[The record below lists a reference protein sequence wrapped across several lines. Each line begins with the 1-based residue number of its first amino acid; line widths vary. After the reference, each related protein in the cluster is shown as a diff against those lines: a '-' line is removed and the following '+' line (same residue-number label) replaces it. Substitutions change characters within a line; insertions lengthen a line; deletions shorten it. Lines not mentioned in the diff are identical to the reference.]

1 MNQNTQTAEENLNP
15 NESLVLTVGETAKLL
30 RLSKTTVYDQIRQG
44 TIPNI
49 RIGKRILIPRA
60 ALMRKLDEGVRQQ
73 DKLFDWKQEKPPVD
87 RT

>member
-1 MNQNTQTAEENLNP
+1 MTESTQIAEDNHNL

-49 RIGKRILIPRA
+49 RMGKRILVPRA
-60 ALMRKLDEGVRQQ
+60 ALMRKLDEGVSQHNVV
-73 DKLFDWKQEKPPVD
+73 L
-87 RT
+87 